1 MPVALG
7 VQRSFSWRAE
17 MPELSENSSELDSTT
32 APRGAGR
39 CVIIGGGPAGL
50 TAAFELSKLGR
61 RAVVLEADN
70 VVGGLARTGEYK
82 GYRFDVGG
90 HRFFTKVSY
99 VQELWEE
106 ILGDDFLV
114 RPRLSRIHYRGKL
127 FDYPLRPMNAL
138 RGLGIR
144 ESVLVVLS
152 YLRAVVVPIRHET
165 TFEHWVRN
173 RFGKRLYEVFFK
185 TYTEKVWGIPCSE
198 IGVEWASQRIKDLDL
213 IVALRNA
220 ILGPRRQKGSGA
232 VTSLIDEFHYPRHGP
247 GQMWA
252 RCAQLLEEAGSEVR
266 LEVPVVRLRHRAGR
280 VHEVIV
286 RHADGS
292 EHGVSGEEFLSSM
305 PIGELVERMDPAP
318 PKEVLKAARTL
329 RYRDFITVA
338 LIVDRDELFPDN
350 WIYIHSPEVRVG
362 RIQNYKNWSPDMVAD
377 PDRTALGLEYFVQ
390 EGDELWTAPDEEL
403 VALGRK
409 EIVQLG
415 LALEGEITDGTVL
428 RMKKAYPVYDGAYKE
443 ALNVLCTWLY
453 PFKNLQLIGRNGQH
467 RYNNQDHAM
476 MTGIL
481 AARNI
486 QGECHDIWKVNVE
499 RDYHEQLRGEEPDS
513 EVSDAGGDRLVPR
526 RVTEESLDRQLRRAF
541 GRYDPL
547 ALGGA
552 LGIVS
557 GLALWAATA
566 LVVLFTPAGQPVG
579 PTLSLLGNYLFG
591 YTASWAGAFVGLAEA
606 GVGGFLAGWLLAHT
620 INRLVTRERRRL
632 LRQFERQSALGV
644 LEGEH
649 A

>member
-1 MPVALG
+1 MV
-7 VQRSFSWRAE
+7 
-17 MPELSENSSELDSTT
+17 
-32 APRGAGR
+32 
-39 CVIIGGGPAGL
+39 IGGGPAGL

-106 ILGDDFLV
+106 ILGDEFLV

-127 FDYPLRPMNAL
+127 FDYPLRPLNAL
-138 RGLGIR
+138 RGLGIT

-152 YLRAVVVPIRHET
+152 YLRAVVAPFRHET
-165 TFEHWVRN
+165 TFEHWVRK

-198 IGVEWASQRIKDLDL
+198 IGAEWASQRIKDLDL
-213 IVALRNA
+213 IVALRQA
-220 ILGPRRQKGSGA
+220 ILGPPRQKGSGT
-232 VTSLIDEFHYPRHGP
+232 VSSLIDEFHYPRHGP
-247 GQMWA
+247 GQMWT

-286 RHADGS
+286 RQADGS
-292 EHGVSGEEFLSSM
+292 EHGVSGDEFMSSM

-338 LIVDRDELFPDN
+338 LIVDRDDLFPDN

-377 PDRTALGLEYFVQ
+377 SDRTALGFEYFVQ

-403 VALGRK
+403 VALARK

-415 LALEGEITDGTVL
+415 LALEGEIVDGNVL

-443 ALNVLCTWLY
+443 ALKVLCTWLHT
-453 PFKNLQLIGRNGQH
+453 FENLQLIGRNGQH

-486 QGECHDIWKVNVE
+486 QGEAHDIWKVNVE
-499 RDYHEQLRGEEPDS
+499 RDYHEQLGAEETVS

-526 RVTEESLDRQLRRAF
+526 RVAEDSLDRQLRRAF
-541 GRYDPL
+541 GRYDPV

-557 GLALWAATA
+557 GFVLWAATV
-566 LVVLFTPAGQPVG
+566 LVVLSAPAGQPVG

-606 GVGGFLAGWLLAHT
+606 GVGGFLVGWLLAHM
-620 INRLVTRERRRL
+620 INGVVTREKRKL